1 VSCNL
6 CGTELGPELPAIW
19 EKDGFDIIRCWSC
32 GLVFRRDLPAPDEVV
47 TIYRDGYFR
56 RESDGD
62 AQGYAH
68 YLRDEPEHRLTARK
82 RLDRIQRA
90 VPTGRL
96 LDVGCAAGFFVD
108 EAVRRGW
115 DAEGIDVSPGMTAW
129 GRERLGLDLVTGLF
143 QRAMHPEAAL
153 DCVTMWDYIEHSID
167 PAADFARA
175 ACVLRPGG
183 RLFLSTGDISAVVA
197 RLSGR
202 RWHLLTPRHHN
213 FYFSPRTLRDYLR
226 RHGFEVLSV
235 TRPSASYS
243 YRYVTHKLGTMAP
256 RSRAVRALA
265 SWAASH
271 RLGERSVALNLFD
284 IVTVEAALRDD
295 AHVPRAAV

>member
-1 VSCNL
+1 MSCNL
-6 CGTELGPELPAIW
+6 CGTQLGPKLRATW

-32 GLVFRRDLPAPDEVV
+32 GLVFRRDLPAPADVV
-47 TIYRDGYFR
+47 TIYRDGYFL

-62 AQGYAH
+62 AQGYAD

-82 RLDRIQRA
+82 RLDRIQRTIR
-90 VPTGRL
+90 TGRL

-115 DAEGIDVSPGMTAW
+115 DARGIDVSSGMIAW
-129 GRERLGLDLVTGLF
+129 GRERLGLDLVTDLF
-143 QRAMHPEAAL
+143 QRAMHPEAAF

-167 PAADFARA
+167 PAADFAKA
-175 ACVLRPGG
+175 AFVLRPGG
-183 RLFLSTGDISAVVA
+183 RLFLSTGDISSLVA
-197 RLSGR
+197 RLSRR

-226 RHGFEVLSV
+226 RSGFEVLSV
-235 TRPSASYS
+235 TRPSANYS
-243 YRYVTHKLGTMAP
+243 YRYVAHKLGTMAP

-265 SWAASH
+265 GWTAQRSF
-271 RLGERSVALNLFD
+271 GERSVALNLFD
-284 IVTVEAALRDD
+284 IVTVEAVLRDG
-295 AHVPRAAV
+295 ARGGRAI